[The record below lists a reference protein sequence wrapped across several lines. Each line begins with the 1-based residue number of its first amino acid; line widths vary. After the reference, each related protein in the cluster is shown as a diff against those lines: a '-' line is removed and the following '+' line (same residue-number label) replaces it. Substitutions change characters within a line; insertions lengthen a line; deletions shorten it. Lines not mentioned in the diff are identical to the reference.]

1 MNFIST
7 MLGDKKA
14 EIVSVRSSQSHYKV
28 EAPQKPDQ
36 GAKRFRWRVEDH
48 TSPPSIYNW
57 TLYMSV
63 LVFGILGSARG
74 YDEGN
79 IAGSVAQ
86 VSFQRLFG
94 LKDKSKSASDLANL
108 KSNITSMVQLGSI
121 GGALVA
127 MYTVDRFGRI
137 RTLQGVCVLW
147 MAAAIIQLTSL
158 SVGQLYAGRLLEGF
172 AIGQTTTIGPTYM
185 SEVAPKQIRGLCG
198 CVFAGAVYFGIMLAY
213 FANYGTSLHI
223 SNESR
228 QQWVVPTSMKVV
240 LAGLILI
247 GSCLFC
253 IESPRWLL
261 KVNRP
266 DKAIENLTKLR
277 KLPPD
282 HPFILGEISDINEQ
296 LLIEKEA
303 VEGSS
308 YFSKVKEV
316 LLVKSIRYRFFAI
329 AVTAQVLG
337 QWSGSNAVTIY
348 APELFGFSG
357 IAGHDILKMTAI
369 LGVVKFISAYL
380 SAFFMIDFL
389 GRRRA
394 LYVGITI
401 QLLSTL
407 YFAIFLAIVPG
418 AADEGTILTSSQ
430 KSAAKGAMAALFLSG
445 TGWTMGFNSIQYL
458 LGSEIFPLNI
468 RSFAQSAVMVL
479 HFANQYG
486 NSKAVPKMLLAMD
499 NTGAFFFFTGIL
511 TISIAWVWFF
521 IPEISGRSLESM
533 EELFNLPWYLIG
545 RRGAE
550 LCPDYSEINK
560 MSYNKDGGNTSNNMD
575 YLEKASQELVEDVNA
590 GHLLPKGGRDSED
603 DEKKE
608 EKLP

>member
-1 MNFIST
+1 MFAE
-7 MLGDKKA
+7 KKTD
-14 EIVSVRSSQSHYKV
+14 IVSVRSAEELPKA
-28 EAPQKPDQ
+28 EMP
-36 GAKRFRWRVEDH
+36 AKRFRWRVEDH

-86 VSFQRLFG
+86 VSFQTLFG
-94 LKDKSKSASDLANL
+94 LKDKTKSENQLANL

-121 GGALVA
+121 GGAMVA

-147 MAAAIIQLTSL
+147 IVAAIIQLSSR

-223 SNESR
+223 SNDSR
-228 QQWVVPTSMKVV
+228 LQWVIPTSMKVV
-240 LAGLILI
+240 LAGVILI

-261 KVNRP
+261 KVNKP

-296 LLIEKEA
+296 ILVEKEA
-303 VEGSS
+303 LEGSS
-308 YFSKVKEV
+308 YLSNVREI
-316 LLVKSIRYRFFAI
+316 LLVKSVRYRFFAI
-329 AVTAQVLG
+329 AVMAQLLG

-348 APELFGFSG
+348 APELFEFSG
-357 IAGHDILKMTAI
+357 IKGHDVLKMTAI
-369 LGVVKFISAYL
+369 LGVVKFVSAYL
-380 SAFFMIDFL
+380 NAFFMIDFL

-394 LYVGITI
+394 LYVGIVI

-407 YFAIFLAIVPG
+407 YFGIFLAIVPG
-418 AADEGTILTSSQ
+418 ATEEGTVLTSSQ
-430 KSAAKGAMAALFLSG
+430 ERASKGAMAALFLSG

-458 LGSEIFPLNI
+458 LGSEVFPLNI

-479 HFANQYG
+479 HFANQFG
-486 NSKAVPKMLLAMD
+486 NSKAVPKMLIAM
-499 NTGAFFFFTGIL
+499 NKSGAFFFFAGVL
-511 TISIAWVWFF
+511 VVSLVWVWFF

-533 EELFNLPWYLIG
+533 EEMFNLPWYLIG

-550 LCPDYSEINK
+550 LCPDYSEVNK
-560 MSYNKDGGNTSNNMD
+560 MVYNKDGGNTSNNMD
-575 YLEKASQELVEDVNA
+575 YTEKATLEFVEDVNG
-590 GHLLPKGGRDSED
+590 GHLALAKGRDSED

-608 EKLP
+608 EKL